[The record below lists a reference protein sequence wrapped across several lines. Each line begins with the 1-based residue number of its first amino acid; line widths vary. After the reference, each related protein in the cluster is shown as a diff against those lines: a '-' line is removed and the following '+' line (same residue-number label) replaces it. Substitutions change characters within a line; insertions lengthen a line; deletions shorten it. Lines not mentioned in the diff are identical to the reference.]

1 MNGDEVYVD
10 AEKLVVALPKN
21 HLKPFALIRWY
32 LSNLLKTFR
41 WAKPNGTNGE
51 LCWAAPP
58 GSDGYRL
65 TPSTVV
71 HVFSTECSV
80 VFVLDCSMSATV
92 ASADKNCVILDRVY
106 AAFHDALLKLTK
118 PIRAFKHR
126 GICCPRFRIT
136 VVAYSS
142 LYCIPGGQVLLQD
155 VSVDS
160 TNVAYLLIDL
170 SRRFKAYLSC
180 LAEVAKS
187 KLKCDPLQED
197 LSVRSVSPNSTGS
210 LHTQDVVS
218 FADELSLIPELLGRS
233 SYEEDERSTSTSE
246 AADVPEQHRS
256 LVTKTEDFCLFDIVQ
271 LALLTVS
278 DCSDDGPYHLFV
290 ITDGVLDLSSND
302 DLQCL
307 LTRLHLL
314 NITDGGYE
322 SHQAFGRTP
331 SSELLQFVAKVTQ
344 GRYFLYSS
352 QMKESDIDY
361 LNEYQQAAFTV
372 SIPVSTVANNVATRK
387 LGTRGRFSRTR
398 RLQYNHTVEAGML
411 SVLDARLQEGY
422 HVKGV
427 DLSSST
433 IRINLIRAW
442 KYEVDFFFSITGAW
456 PVDERNVSVKW
467 KIEAPS
473 CMFPPLIP
481 KFATKW
487 PVSNSGDGEFATSNA
502 KHLVSNRLPVMLTLL
517 DREAMYMTI
526 PEPLKLGLQFNGI
539 QLPPNAVTPEPIHKM
554 NSRPGRSFK
563 TPVVC
568 NLEAIRSMEK
578 FRIYWTNLISLSP
591 VLRRKVF
598 HVDRLNFVLNHESSA
613 LNSSLYPCDDSDY
626 SVVCFDESRAAVE
639 DFFLRFSSFSLT
651 KTSCYVKFRT
661 GDSEPADAFCIIRV
675 IMEEP
680 LVTVELNFSS
690 SFHELERRK
699 LVQDLR
705 MKLSNLQLFRCSVST
720 ASSVHSNENV
730 DTLMAQKAMSSAFVP
745 ACFLIDAPLDRLA
758 IRHTSLPVNPLTPF
772 HPNELDE
779 QPLCSG
785 LCRFMKFRRYWW
797 SLKLPGTVYQ
807 MEMEVANLI
816 LHALLHKRLNSG
828 FRVIYS
834 KGGFTTLLKEHKE
847 QDDGVYGLIQYVVYP
862 TVLTDAH
869 FDDAICKSRMN
880 SSTEIHC
887 SLTEDAYV
895 TLSEV
900 QICTEVWITPG
911 IDNMSTSSIED
922 RPSEKLFE
930 SCPLIADSV
939 RSSAVP
945 PIGHRQGELEVM
957 VFAAN
962 RSLPDLLLP
971 ARFVGFIRP
980 SDQAAEEDNEGEE
993 QQIYDED
1000 VVFLTSL
1007 ITVEQLKALC
1017 HETARPHVLNEKEE
1031 YFVYPSCA
1039 ATLPQFRCDEQD
1051 EKGYGPCS
1059 VTKCV
1064 VFNRNC
1070 FSLHHLLRSCRL
1082 VTMLFST
1089 IIVAGDDGNEKYAE
1103 ANSLVFQVFH
1113 HTLAKKHT
1121 NWVLIKQSNKLYH
1134 LWNLIV
1140 HRLQECDHPPIGWLS
1155 IMMKR
1160 LSRYHD
1166 ARPISPLY
1174 EVRLPKLVCFI
1185 RQIGA
1190 HHRMLLLSPATFQDV
1205 RLLYCDSSRKES
1217 INFAALPEN
1226 SVNNHGVLSFP
1237 LFVIDCCRETIL
1249 FNLVNGIYPG
1259 EYCLD
1264 AVEDLRSTMSPEEST
1279 LTLLHRQISQFSAD
1293 TVSSFER
1300 GIVLSVGE
1308 EPCCDCIEDFNF
1320 VQYGRQ
1326 IEDAYGYSI
1335 VAGIYVV
1342 SGVHLWAL
1350 TYCFLL
1356 EALKNEL
1363 LVHSVDLRFAIDCQ
1377 CEESTVEIDITE
1389 FVNTLCNHVKTYKQ
1403 TNPSDATSDGANTW
1417 IGMQGSTEDIPLL
1430 FRGPPC
1436 NSVRQAY
1443 TKRLFNRVV
1452 RQHFRP
1458 VTDYPDYFVCFPD
1471 EESFDSTP
1479 SMNVAQRQGATN
1491 LAHRRN
1497 ADVLLFRRS
1506 RNANLQAVDF
1516 ATLSADDDATTSE
1529 LFPPCDLDDSG
1540 MVETRFDSTLTGDS
1554 LSMSSCETSF
1564 ATFDSTYPVFLQIT
1578 CSVFIAGRQYNFS
1591 TFELPTCLNDLF
1603 RKVGVVSWADLSSVR
1618 VILEFNVLAPPSDN
1632 GEDINVGCF
1641 SETTSLCFEE
1651 LESNANG
1658 VQVDYG
1664 RVFVGAHYQL
1674 ATLPLSYKSSLEKLY
1689 SQAFILVRNEI
1700 IFAYK
1705 RLPTIDVAI
1714 IEIVVNHIR
1723 SISKHVIANEL
1734 SALTETIPLVFVLH
1748 ERDSLEDFLKRLK
1761 KVRISHYL
1769 LNQFSDNYLIV
1780 TVDSKFID
1788 ARRIRRL
1795 SSMLHDRPKCH
1806 ELSAFDGS
1814 WSVRH
1819 GGLRRSHS
1827 FSEIPSK
1834 LLAQRNCLLGSF
1846 EEPPVFGHHSK
1857 ENLLSGSTFATLWS
1871 STYEKDRLELASGTL
1886 FSARAPH
1893 ATSEESVAACA
1904 AMSNEDANL
1913 SDQNIEFESD
1923 FWLILC
1929 IKGMVL
1935 EMFFQER
1942 KPGFHDSLVNDVLE
1956 AIKATVKMTNQK
1968 MLLQHLYQTRF
1979 CHHLLVEARDG
1990 TLWNEGS
1997 SDIVEDLACLDTEE
2011 EVGYLAASSQFR
2023 PGYFA
2028 CPCVAYRWF
2037 RIHPRLKQGAERT
2050 GTSLVLGAVRTIL
2063 NKFAVFNHQSV
2074 FVYKDSNDCIF
2085 YMRLHEEID
2094 KSVIKLIQRCK
2105 CTSDKDQSSIGGELR
2120 RVLSNLDNASQ
2131 VNNEFVLLTVHGI
2144 DEPGREIFEEFFPAL
2159 QSRIDESILDVLLL
2173 AFSRNPNLR
2182 FTLEDIRFLQPV
2194 GSTPHYLHFSLPS
2207 VAILHL
2213 YPFSYYLSQH
2223 LSAFMDAPKYVSP
2236 DAKFTTE
2243 LIKSGNAPLE
2253 AAQDIITYIYRP
2265 GEDRKGLS
2273 VVCQAFV
2280 NQIGTPTAIVHYD
2293 PIDQKGGYNSFFNS
2307 MYSFDQLIS
2316 AHRCH
2321 LEAFGAKNIKKSRK
2335 RMVMAQF
2342 VVWRRGTVDMDTLES
2357 LILTAISRA
2366 CFDMVT
2372 EYGLLTAALFH
2383 TDPSKMEMMS
2393 LSEPGSPTDKQIRE
2407 RHSSFAARMALRSP
2421 FERSSI
2427 FSFENFQML
2436 MKKSDSPEELPK
2448 KKEVSF
2454 GEMRN
2459 KSEYPQCLGSVYAD
2473 TAVQW
2478 LDFGSFKNCS
2488 SVRRI
2493 VFMLQSNLSR
2503 GALVE
2508 ECREIIQ
2515 RMVGQ
2520 DIKCFAFVKRN
2531 HDASSEKYS
2540 SWYYTENSSV
2550 DLLKR
2555 ADGDQCEFSKA
2566 SFLIVGLPLVL
2577 WKETMMFAR
2586 ASSCEEVPGSISE
2599 LVRRGEE
2606 TKQKYPP
2613 FIADKRLDCNWG
2625 FIPRQRLVL
2634 FSLNAYELRLYAYNW
2649 VSDFNE
2655 TLEKMIKASVHR
2667 YNSRIHLLQQI
2678 CLEKMGL
2685 PRNAIGDY
2693 CTESCLQNIW
2703 QNPELYVSAKRSL
2716 DNLNASG
2723 SNDSH
2728 HRVEGLYHDDSGC
2741 LWSEVKPIEAFTSGD
2756 IAQAYIEQMIHIKN
2770 IKLEEELFA
2779 RDCMSLA
2786 KEWSDGNAKT
2796 PHVFEE
2802 SFLQRLCN
2810 KSHLVHMVF
2819 TPVMFDPRWRE
2830 NLAFI
2835 RTPSSSNIHA
2845 NTALTSLHSTL
2856 RTRVTTASAFCL
2868 SETFDSTEARTFDHW
2883 HIHLQHTML
2892 EQFNEYLY
2900 SLNLQLA
2907 KIRVKKNSDPSGT
2920 RKGSSSPSAWFLRRC
2935 TDGFMVVHFYF
2946 SQPYFGGHFFAFPAS
2961 LIDMPISD
2969 GVGKRLSELCRCFI
2983 IECHVHSFAYDF
2995 HLRIVSSHVSGEKN
3009 ANFCPGYNLRSFL
3022 RDFSLYYACRP
3033 LFARTYFFEEEL
3045 CLSELRSP
3053 PDELYRYLLDKATI
3067 YGLKAVKIHSSVS
3080 RGSSTDEN
3088 ADRVLAYQSAVPIQ
3102 LPVNQ
3107 EQSQQDS
3114 RKSEYDAHHLVL
3126 RKGDSFLSRSGS
3138 AKTPIRDWLRVEI
3151 YSIFIDKS
3159 STHPHETK
3167 TVEGG
3172 RYERVRKYSFF
3183 EKIEDE
3189 LGWTIR
3195 MRNHTGEPSEVVPM
3209 RRALSQEELAVEK
3222 STLKK
3227 SLSFAVSALESC
3239 VRRRTV
3245 STSMA
3250 HEGQEGSCRARS
3262 ESHSLTKVS
3271 ILNSNKVQQSSSY
3284 SMSASPKKQQEAG
3297 DDTYE
3302 HVSLRPEQ
3310 VNYLTFIPEAYTEMQ
3325 KLLLNEGNSFKSSLR
3340 LTIQEASSQCYLDS
3354 LWQKLL
3360 YDIPVKGPLRRDQVM
3375 TITFS
3380 EFETLLH
3387 STRLVPFLAIDPRIS
3402 FMLTFSPSRIV
3413 PLMRCVQQRFADNSR
3428 YICSDD
3434 SRKQYLVVINQDKLD
3449 CFLVISADFADRT
3462 SGVSMCYKNEHA
3474 DIAEQTPKSRDMVN
3488 GFLEEFINTA
3498 AFHFWTQLL
3507 PY

>member
-1 MNGDEVYVD
+1 MNGDEAYVD
-10 AEKLVVALPKN
+10 AEKLVVALPKS

-32 LSNLLKTFR
+32 LNNLLKTFR
-41 WAKPNGTNGE
+41 WAKSNSTNGE
-51 LCWAAPP
+51 LYWAVPP
-58 GSDGYRL
+58 GFDGYRL
-65 TPSTVV
+65 TPSTIV

-92 ASADKNCVILDRVY
+92 AQSADKNCVILDRVY

-118 PIRAFKHR
+118 PIRAFKHG

-155 VSVDS
+155 VAVDS

-180 LAEVAKS
+180 LAEVAKC
-187 KLKCDPLQED
+187 KLKCDVLQED
-197 LSVRSVSPNSTGS
+197 LSIRSVSPNSTGS
-210 LHTQDVVS
+210 LPTQDVVS

-233 SYEEDERSTSTSE
+233 SYEEDERSASISE
-246 AADVPEQHRS
+246 AADAPEQHRS
-256 LVTKTEDFCLFDIVQ
+256 LVTKTEEFCLFDIVQ

-307 LTRLHLL
+307 LTRLHVL
-314 NITDGGYE
+314 NVPCSFIQITDGGYE

-331 SSELLQFVAKVTQ
+331 SSELLQFVARVTQ

-352 QMKESDIDY
+352 QMREADIDY

-372 SIPVSTVANNVATRK
+372 SIPVSTITNDVATRK

-398 RLQYNHTVEAGML
+398 RLQYNHTVEACML

-422 HVKGV
+422 HVKSV
-427 DLSSST
+427 DLSTST

-456 PVDERNVSVKW
+456 PVDERNVIVKW

-502 KHLVSNRLPVMLTLL
+502 KHLVSNRMPIMLTMLS
-517 DREAMYMTI
+517 RESVYMTI

-554 NSRPGRSFK
+554 NSRPGRSIK

-591 VLRRKVF
+591 VLRRKMF
-598 HVDRLNFVLNHESSA
+598 HVDRLNFVLNHESST
-613 LNSSLYPCDDSDY
+613 LNSSFYPCDDSEY
-626 SVVCFDESRAAVE
+626 SVVYFDESRAAVE

-661 GDSEPADAFCIIRV
+661 GDSEPANAFCIIRV

-690 SFHELERRK
+690 SFHELERRE
-699 LVQDLR
+699 
-705 MKLSNLQLFRCSVST
+705 LSNVPLVRRSIST
-720 ASSVHSNENV
+720 ASSVHSNENI
-730 DTLMAQKAMSSAFVP
+730 DTLMEQRTMSPVFVP

-758 IRHTSLPVNPLTPF
+758 IRHTSFPVNPLAPF
-772 HPNELDE
+772 HPKELDE

-785 LCRFMKFRRYWW
+785 LCRFMKFRRFWW

-807 MEMEVANLI
+807 METEVANLI

-834 KGGFTTLLKEHKE
+834 KGGFTTLLKEHKR
-847 QDDGVYGLIQYVVYP
+847 QDDGVYGLIQYIVYP

-887 SLTEDAYV
+887 SLAENACIA
-895 TLSEV
+895 LSEV

-911 IDNMSTSSIED
+911 IDNISTSSVED

-930 SCPLIADSV
+930 SLAVLSSLSGRDSLV
-939 RSSAVP
+939 KKYVHEFRAIVCQP
-945 PIGHRQGELEVM
+945 LEVLRSIHMLRCGIM
-957 VFAAN
+957 VN
-962 RSLPDLLLP
+962 RRHFFTLPTLPNICLGKEALWFRWSRPRATVCGIGRLVVPMCDPLHCVVCVEIVTAKSEDLIGSDRSP
-971 ARFVGFIRP
+971 FSYGGIAVSP
-980 SDQAAEEDNEGEE
+980 SDCLQSGSCMA
-993 QQIYDED
+993 IYEED

-1039 ATLPQFRCDEQD
+1039 ETLPQFRCVEQN
-1051 EKGYGPCS
+1051 EKGYGTGA

-1082 VTMLFST
+1082 ITMLFST

-1121 NWVLIKQSNKLYH
+1121 NWVFIKQSNKLYH
-1134 LWNLIV
+1134 LWNLILL
-1140 HRLQECDHPPIGWLS
+1140 RLQESEHPPVGWLN
-1155 IMMKR
+1155 IMTKR

-1166 ARPISPLY
+1166 ARLISPLY

-1226 SVNNHGVLSFP
+1226 SVNNYGVLSFP
-1237 LFVIDCCRETIL
+1237 LFVIDCCRETVL

-1259 EYCLD
+1259 EHCLD
-1264 AVEDLRSTMSPEEST
+1264 AVEDLRSTMSPEEPT

-1308 EPCCDCIEDFNF
+1308 EPCCDGIEDFNF

-1335 VAGIYVV
+1335 VAGIYV
-1342 SGVHLWAL
+1342 
-1350 TYCFLL
+1350 
-1356 EALKNEL
+1356 ALKNEL

-1403 TNPSDATSDGANTW
+1403 TNPSDSASDAANTW

-1479 SMNVAQRQGATN
+1479 SMNVAQRQGTST

-1506 RNANLQAVDF
+1506 RNATFQPVDS
-1516 ATLSADDDATTSE
+1516 ATLYADDDATTSE
-1529 LFPPCDLDDSG
+1529 LFPPCDTDDGG
-1540 MVETRFDSTLTGDS
+1540 MVEMRFDSTLTGDS
-1554 LSMSSCETSF
+1554 LSVSSCETSF
-1564 ATFDSTYPVFLQIT
+1564 AAFDNTYPVFLQIT

-1632 GEDINVGCF
+1632 TEDTNVGCF
-1641 SETTSLCFEE
+1641 SETTSLCLEE

-1664 RVFVGAHYQL
+1664 RIFVGAHYQL

-1705 RLPTIDVAI
+1705 RLPTIDVGI
-1714 IEIVVNHIR
+1714 IETVVSHIR

-1748 ERDSLEDFLKRLK
+1748 ERNSLEDFLKRLK

-1795 SSMLHDRPKCH
+1795 SSMLHDRPRCH
-1806 ELSAFDGS
+1806 ELYYVVAATFDGF
-1814 WSVRH
+1814 WSARH
-1819 GGLRRSHS
+1819 GGLRKSHS

-1834 LLAQRNCLLGSF
+1834 LLAQRNSMLGFF
-1846 EEPPVFGHHSK
+1846 EEPPVFGRHSK
-1857 ENLLSGSTFATLWS
+1857 ENLLSGSTFGTLWS
-1871 STYEKDRLELASGTL
+1871 SAYEKDRLEATSGTF
-1886 FSARAPH
+1886 FSGCAPH

-1904 AMSNEDANL
+1904 AISNEDANL

-1990 TLWNEGS
+1990 SLWNEGS

-2074 FVYKDSNDCIF
+2074 FVYKDSNECIF

-2105 CTSDKDQSSIGGELR
+2105 CISDKDQSSIGGELR

-2223 LSAFMDAPKYVSP
+2223 LSSFMDAPKYVSP

-2243 LIKSGNAPLE
+2243 LIKSRNTPPE
-2253 AAQDIITYIYRP
+2253 AEQDIITYIYRP

-2307 MYSFDQLIS
+2307 VYSFDELIS
-2316 AHRCH
+2316 THCCN
-2321 LEAFGAKNIKKSRK
+2321 LEALGVKSIKKSRK

-2342 VVWRRGTVDMDTLES
+2342 VVWRRGMVDMDTLES
-2357 LILTAISRA
+2357 LILTAICRA
-2366 CFDMVT
+2366 CFDMAT

-2383 TDPSKMEMMS
+2383 TDPSRMEMMS
-2393 LSEPGSPTDKQIRE
+2393 LSEPGSPTDKQKPALPAEIRE

-2436 MKKSDSPEELPK
+2436 MKKSDSPEDIPK
-2448 KKEVSF
+2448 KKEVPF

-2459 KSEYPQCLGSVYAD
+2459 KSDYPQCLGSVYAD
-2473 TAVQW
+2473 TAVHW
-2478 LDFGSFKNCS
+2478 LDFGSLKNCS

-2493 VFMLQSNLSR
+2493 VFTLQSNLSR

-2531 HDASSEKYS
+2531 RDASSEKYS

-2555 ADGDQCEFSKA
+2555 ADTDQCEFAKA

-2586 ASSCEEVPGSISE
+2586 ASSCEEVPSSISE

-2606 TKQKYPP
+2606 VKQKYPP

-2634 FSLNAYELRLYAYNW
+2634 FSLCGYELRLYAYNW

-2685 PRNAIGDY
+2685 PRNAIGNY
-2693 CTESCLQNIW
+2693 CIESCLQNIW
-2703 QNPELYVSAKRSL
+2703 QNPELYVSAKRNL
-2716 DNLNASG
+2716 DNLNVCSSG
-2723 SNDSH
+2723 DSH
-2728 HRVEGLYHDDSGC
+2728 PQVEGLYHDDSGC
-2741 LWSEVKPIEAFTSGD
+2741 IWSEVKPIEAFASGD
-2756 IAQAYIEQMIHIKN
+2756 IAQAFIEQMIHIKN
-2770 IKLEEELFA
+2770 IKLEDELFA
-2779 RDCMSLA
+2779 RDCLSLA
-2786 KEWSDGNAKT
+2786 KEWSEGNAKT
-2796 PHVFEE
+2796 QHVFEE

-2819 TPVMFDPRWRE
+2819 TPV
-2830 NLAFI
+2830 I
-2835 RTPSSSNIHA
+2835 
-2845 NTALTSLHSTL
+2845 
-2856 RTRVTTASAFCL
+2856 
-2868 SETFDSTEARTFDHW
+2868 
-2883 HIHLQHTML
+2883 
-2892 EQFNEYLY
+2892 
-2900 SLNLQLA
+2900 
-2907 KIRVKKNSDPSGT
+2907 DPSGT
-2920 RKGSSSPSAWFLRRC
+2920 KKGNSSPSAWFLRRC

-2946 SQPYFGGHFFAFPAS
+2946 SQPYFGGHFFAFPSS
-2961 LIDMPISD
+2961 LIGMPILD

-3045 CLSELRSP
+3045 SLSELRSP
-3053 PDELYRYLLDKATI
+3053 PDELYRYLLNKATM

-3080 RGSSTDEN
+3080 KGSTDES
-3088 ADRVLAYQSAVPIQ
+3088 ADRVLAYESTVSVQ
-3102 LPVNQ
+3102 LPANQ
-3107 EQSQQDS
+3107 EQCQADS

-3126 RKGDSFLSRSGS
+3126 RKGDSFLSRSAS

-3151 YSIFIDKS
+3151 YSIFIDK
-3159 STHPHETK
+3159 
-3167 TVEGG
+3167 
-3172 RYERVRKYSFF
+3172 YERVRKYSFF
-3183 EKIEDE
+3183 EKAEDE
-3189 LGWTIR
+3189 LGSTIR
-3195 MRNHTGEPSEVVPM
+3195 RRSHTGDPSEVVPM

-3239 VRRRTV
+3239 VRGRTA
-3245 STSMA
+3245 STSMTL
-3250 HEGQEGSCRARS
+3250 EGQEGSCQGHA

-3271 ILNSNKVQQSSSY
+3271 IMNSNKEQHSSSY
-3284 SMSASPKKQQEAG
+3284 SLFASSRKQQEAG
-3297 DDTYE
+3297 GDIYE

-3360 YDIPVKGPLRRDQVM
+3360 YDIPVKGPLRRDQI
-3375 TITFS
+3375 TAITFG

-3387 STRLVPFLAIDPRIS
+3387 STRLVPFLEIDPRIS

-3413 PLMRCVQQRFADNSR
+3413 SLMRCVQQRFADNSR

-3434 SRKQYLVVINQDKLD
+3434 SRKQYLVVINQDSLD
-3449 CFLVISADFADRT
+3449 CFLMISADFADRT

-3474 DIAEQTPKSRDMVN
+3474 DAIGQMPQSKDIVN
-3488 GFLEEFINTA
+3488 GFFEEFVNTA